1 MPTDFG
7 VLPIPKKDAAQNYYS
22 CDVNSWTG
30 LGVTVPAT
38 AADMEKTGVFLEA
51 YAAESY
57 RRVKPAYYDVL
68 LSGKVARDDESLDM
82 LDIIFGNRTYDI
94 GAIGTYGTLNELIY
108 LVMNYDM
115 NVTSWV
121 DKRIDKA
128 QKDIDKLVEKIN
140 ILD

>member
-1 MPTDFG
+1 M
-7 VLPIPKKDAAQNYYS
+7 
-22 CDVNSWTG
+22 
-30 LGVTVPAT
+30 
-38 AADMEKTGVFLEA
+38 
-51 YAAESY
+51 
-57 RRVKPAYYDVL
+57 
-68 LSGKVARDDESLDM
+68 ARDDESLDM